1 MKRTLTFTCALLLAH
16 TVSAATDAGKI
27 AIGGIKLGMTRAQV
41 TKTLDKSCPGYQEE
55 KNAQAAQSATFNCA
69 ATSKQPLSVRLD
81 NTVISAGYQ
90 QQESLPKGADQA
102 AVSKAIQAQVDKLSK
117 EYGKPDLVADNSSV
131 KMGGAELG
139 KVNKVLCWGQCGKAK
154 DGAIHPDGKVLVVGI
169 VALPE
174 VLIISRGV
182 VDAVAFGKAV
192 TK

>member
-27 AIGGIKLGMTRAQV
+27 AVGGIKLGMTRAQV
-41 TKTLDKSCPGYQEE
+41 TKTLDKGCPGYQEA
-55 KNAQAAQSATFNCA
+55 KDIPAASFTTINCES
-69 ATSKQPLSVRLD
+69 TSKQSLSVVLD
-81 NTVISAGYQ
+81 NAVISAGYL
-90 QQESLPKGADQA
+90 QQEPLPKGADQA
-102 AVSKAIQAQVDKLSK
+102 AVSKAIQTQVDKLSK

-154 DGAIHPDGKVLVVGI
+154 DGAIHPDGKVLVAGI

-174 VLIISRGV
+174 ALHIARGV
-182 VDAVAFGKAV
+182 MDTAAISKAVAQ
-192 TK
+192 